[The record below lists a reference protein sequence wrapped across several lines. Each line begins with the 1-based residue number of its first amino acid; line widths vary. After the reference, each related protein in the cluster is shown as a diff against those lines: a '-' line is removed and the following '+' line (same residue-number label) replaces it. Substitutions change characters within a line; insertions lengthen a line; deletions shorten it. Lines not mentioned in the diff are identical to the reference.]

1 MQRGALR
8 ARSALVGAMWGWR
21 ALSSSARV
29 LLAVPR
35 AGGRWSREAPP
46 GLRTVNVIFC
56 NLGTAAD
63 YSVSYKELKDLLK
76 SQITHIDV
84 REKWEI
90 GEFGK
95 IPGSINVP
103 LGEIVEALQMNP
115 KDFKERYNQDMPA
128 KSDHLVFSCMAGVR
142 SKKALDIAMSL
153 GFSRVQH
160 YVGGLEEWAKYEPPE
175 KTH

>member
-1 MQRGALR
+1 
-8 ARSALVGAMWGWR
+8 MWGYR
-21 ALSSSARV
+21 GLSCAARV
-29 LLAVPR
+29 VLGAPR
-35 AGGRWSREAPP
+35 PAGGSRSGRSPRQP
-46 GLRTVNVIFC
+46 GLRTVNLIFC
-56 NLGTAAD
+56 NFSTAAD
-63 YSVSYKELKDLLK
+63 YNVSYEELKGLIK

-90 GEFGK
+90 EQLGK
-95 IPGSINVP
+95 IPGSINIPVD
-103 LGEIVEALQMNP
+103 EVVEALQMNP

-160 YVGGLEEWAKYEPPE
+160 YAGGFEEWAKYEPSDL
-175 KTH
+175 KK